1 MNNPPRSIAGGFTLV
16 ELLVVI
22 AIIALLMS
30 ILMPTLQK
38 ARTAAQAVV
47 CISNMKQ
54 HYVVQSAY
62 ASSNDGRFPT
72 NGAAV
77 ANYHHI
83 TSATKNDYE
92 YRTDVYAA
100 YKSYVGNGKIFVC
113 PATAGFASKNEQLG
127 HYKDAK
133 WYQPVQLWGWWYGGW
148 DAKFNPFAPGSSM
161 GEIVRISPYSWY
173 ANYKPNRFLW
183 AVSPAAPATTHVLFA
198 DKADMWAATSMELR
212 ASSAFI
218 SHELYKRSGVV
229 IDRSH
234 GGTVTGPSLTDFPP
248 RPPASRSSPVTFG
261 DGSVSKVPASKA
273 KLRAWYYNQASG
285 PLIEL
290 YW

>member
-54 HYVVQSAY
+54 QYVVQSAY
-62 ASSNDGRFPT
+62 ASGNDGQFPT
-72 NGAAV
+72 NGAAL

-83 TSATKNDYE
+83 TTATKNDYM
-92 YRTDVYAA
+92 YRTDIYAA

-113 PATAGFASKNEQLG
+113 PATASFASKNTELG
-127 HYKDAK
+127 YYRDAK
-133 WYQPVQLWGWWYGGW
+133 WYQPRQLWGWWYGGW
-148 DAKFNPFAPGSSM
+148 DAKFNAMAGAM
-161 GEIVRISPYSWY
+161 GEIVRESPYNWY

-198 DKADMWAATSMELR
+198 SKADMWAANSMELR

-218 SHELYKRSGVV
+218 SHELYKQNGNVV
-229 IDRSH
+229 DRSH
-234 GGTVTGPSLTDFPP
+234 GGNVSGPKVTGFPTN
-248 RPPASRSSPVTFG
+248 PPASRSSPVTFG
-261 DGSVSKVPASKA
+261 DGSVSKVPASQA
-273 KLRAWYYNQASG
+273 KLRAWYYGVGKDN